1 MVTAIGVF
9 CLSSMSLLSQ
19 KLFFPHQ
26 IFIFVSLTKIPNM
39 AEHNELGTL
48 GEELALKELLKKGYK
63 LKDKNYRFMKGEID
77 LIMIDGDKLVF
88 VEVKTRQTAEIGEPY
103 LSVTRKKQR
112 QIIQTAH
119 RYIIQKDLDMD
130 ARFDIVSIVHNSYR
144 TKIEHIDNAF
154 YATM

>member
-1 MVTAIGVF
+1 
-9 CLSSMSLLSQ
+9 
-19 KLFFPHQ
+19 
-26 IFIFVSLTKIPNM
+26 M
-39 AEHNELGTL
+39 AEHNELGKL

-144 TKIEHIDNAF
+144 TKIEHIDSAF